1 MSANTFGHGLAKAK
15 AKSNAKPLLKAPIYV
30 TVAAGTCELLESIGR
45 TDITD
50 AQAAAASL
58 GGIVANYEALRR
70 KYAPTEIQ
78 KLTQVIEISPRVE
91 AHLESERLKSRERR
105 KAHALTA

>member
-15 AKSNAKPLLKAPIYV
+15 SKARSRPILKAPVYV
-30 TVAAGTCELLESIGR
+30 TIAAGTCELLEAIGR

-50 AQAAAASL
+50 AQAAASSL
-58 GGIVANYEALRR
+58 GVIVGNYEALCR
-70 KYAPTEIQ
+70 KYPGQVQ

-91 AHLESERLKSRERR
+91 AHLKSEREKAVARR
-105 KAHALTA
+105 AANRITA

>member
-1 MSANTFGHGLAKAK
+1 MSATTFGHGLAKAK
-15 AKSNAKPLLKAPIYV
+15 AKAKSRALLKASIYV
-30 TVAAGTCELLESIGR
+30 TVASGTCELLEAIGR

-50 AQAAAASL
+50 AQAAASAL

-78 KLTQVIEISPRVE
+78 KLTQVIEISPRIE

-105 KAHALTA
+105 KAHAFTA

>member
-15 AKSNAKPLLKAPIYV
+15 AKAKSRALLKAPIYV
-30 TVAAGTCELLESIGR
+30 TVATGTCELLEAIGR

-50 AQAAAASL
+50 AQTAASSL

-70 KYAPTEIQ
+70 KYPDQ
-78 KLTQVIEISPRVE
+78 VQQLTQVIEISPRVE
-91 AHLESERLKSRERR
+91 ARLEAERLKSRERR
-105 KAHALTA
+105 KALTFTA